1 MAAPNTS
8 SPPTPTPAAWGPP
21 HGPQST
27 LHRPRGELRGGR
39 GFLVKS
45 TLEGSPEGIS
55 EGVAR
60 ASLPDLGRQGCGAKQ
75 QGRPD
80 FPATYPDHH
89 GLIAFKF
96 GDEFVPAEDL
106 SFVEWPEPAHHFDAA
121 FGWIRH
127 LCRRQREGA
136 RGWAGVRG
144 SAQLG
149 RWSRTAPP
157 ATRPPP
163 AASDEASQQVI
174 ANSAGWAALAAPRPG
189 RWAVYQPL
197 ARPAA
202 HLPSLALPWPCAASR
217 DHLPRTTRRADE
229 ATRREQASPGSD
241 LPGSCELSHP
251 ASAPARSGASP
262 PRPFAPPS
270 LGPPRD
276 GDVTAEIRPAL
287 GQAPRAKRPGTCSRC
302 TCGWKDKDAWSW
314 LSETTLV
321 PRVTPPRACRSWL
334 AAQVNNRMD
343 VTSNIPG

>member
-45 TLEGSPEGIS
+45 TLEGSPEGMS

-106 SFVEWPEPAHHFDAA
+106 SFVERPEPAHHFDAA

-136 RGWAGVRG
+136 RGWAGGRG

-197 ARPAA
+197 ARSAA

-229 ATRREQASPGSD
+229 AMRREQASPGSD

-262 PRPFAPPS
+262 PRPSPRPPSVRPGTVTSLRRSAPPS
-270 LGPPRD
+270 PRLHERSVLGL
-276 GDVTAEIRPAL
+276 VVVAPAGGRTRML
-287 GQAPRAKRPGTCSRC
+287 GAGFQRQRWCPG
-302 TCGWKDKDAWSW
+302 
-314 LSETTLV
+314 
-321 PRVTPPRACRSWL
+321 
-334 AAQVNNRMD
+334 
-343 VTSNIPG
+343 